1 MTGDLWR
8 TCLCSKFD
16 LNGVLWADFLHGR
29 AEYVTKWVRL
39 SRICVTVTRN
49 RFSSHPAWPVRNLR
63 SKWYSTI
70 LNFGEGSSQNRTSR
84 YSTWPQTGHIRLNP
98 SAKISNMKVH
108 FCPFPS
114 ATVSYLL
121 VYCPGS
127 LSSSVIDLSSVI
139 NSLRKEQGRPKNVS
153 HSMGTRGCCHFPN
166 CALSSLIT
174 QTHSPRSSHLLLED
188 SSLNFRE

>member
-29 AEYVTKWVRL
+29 AQYVTKWVRL

-49 RFSSHPAWPVRNLR
+49 RFSSYPAWPAKNLR

-84 YSTWPQTGHIRLNP
+84 YPTWPQTGHIRT
-98 SAKISNMKVH
+98 SR
-108 FCPFPS
+108 
-114 ATVSYLL
+114 VSYLL
-121 VYCPGS
+121 AQMTKPVRKNIQHEGPFLSISVRHSILPFGVLPGV
-127 LSSSVIDLSSVI
+127 LYLCAVMEG
-139 NSLRKEQGRPKNVS
+139 EQLTKQHNL
-153 HSMGTRGCCHFPN
+153 HSRTIVWAPSTGIP
-166 CALSSLIT
+166 S
-174 QTHSPRSSHLLLED
+174 
-188 SSLNFRE
+188 